1 MRNVYSFKVWLLYLG
16 KPVLFM
22 SKSHKIKIC
31 KIEFV
36 TYKSVNLFLYTDIYE
51 IQLLKK
57 LNIFPVY
64 DNI

>member
-1 MRNVYSFKVWLLYLG
+1 
-16 KPVLFM
+16 M